1 MAEPSYVPP
10 PQGPVPRSTLK
21 ARRTLIRLSGAARR
35 KPLLGHDNPSST
47 FGLPPGSSV
56 SDPKY
61 SFSLRDPVYAVD
73 PK

>member
-1 MAEPSYVPP
+1 MSEPSYAPP
-10 PQGPVPRSTLK
+10 PQGPLPKRPK

-35 KPLLGHDNPSST
+35 KPLAGHDCPSST

-61 SFSLRDPVYAVD
+61 NYSLRDPVYTVD

>member
-10 PQGPVPRSTLK
+10 PQGAVPKSK
-21 ARRTLIRLSGAARR
+21 ARRTLIRLSGGARR
-35 KPLLGHDNPSST
+35 KPLLSHDNPSST

>member
-10 PQGPVPRSTLK
+10 PSGALPPRSK
-21 ARRTLIRLSGAARR
+21 SRRTLIRLSGAARR